1 MERKAEIKYREF
13 HTEYMDQVKSIYRAE
28 HWNTYLKDDDKL
40 ERAFRQSLYILG
52 AFDGECLTGFIRSVG
67 DGEHILVVQDL
78 IVSPAYQKQGIGSQL
93 FRAVWNRYAD
103 VRMFHVVTDI
113 QDEVDNH
120 FYQSFGMRKL
130 AEGNMVS
137 YFR

>member
-1 MERKAEIKYREF
+1 MAQIEYREF
-13 HTEYMDQVKSIYRAE
+13 RTDYMDQVKSIYRAE
-28 HWNTYLKDDDKL
+28 HWNAYLKDDDRLK
-40 ERAFRQSLYILG
+40 RAFQQSLYILG
-52 AFDGECLTGFIRSVG
+52 AFDGECLIGFIRCVG

-93 FRAVWNRYAD
+93 FRTIWNRYAD

-113 QDEVDNH
+113 HDEVDNH
-120 FYQSFGMRKL
+120 FYQSFGMKKL

>member
-52 AFDGECLTGFIRSVG
+52 AFDGECLTGFIRCVG